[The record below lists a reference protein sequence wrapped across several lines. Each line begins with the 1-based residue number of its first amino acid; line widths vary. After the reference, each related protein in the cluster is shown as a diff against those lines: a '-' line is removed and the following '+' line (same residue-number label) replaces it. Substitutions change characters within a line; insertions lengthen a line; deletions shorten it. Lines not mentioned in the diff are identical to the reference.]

1 MKLAVLLDP
10 LVRLK
15 PYKDT
20 SIAMIKSAQQMG
32 WDCVYF
38 TQKDLYCREG
48 HAYARVY
55 SIRIGDEHHSDWAI
69 SKDLGE
75 KPLSDFDII
84 LMRKD
89 PPFDME
95 YIYTTYALELAERDG
110 VLVANKP
117 QSLRDANEKFFTLN
131 FPQCTPTTLV
141 SREISKL
148 KEFWHTHQN
157 VIFKPLEGMGG
168 SAVFHVDQ
176 RGGNLSV
183 ILEVL
188 TKSQTISIMAQ
199 HYIPEIASKGD
210 KRILLINGQPVPY
223 ALARIPAK
231 GELRGNLAA
240 GARGEVVSLTERDHW
255 ICSEIAPTLQAKGLY
270 FVGID
275 VIGDYLTEINVT
287 SPTCLREIEA
297 ETKLDIAGDYLKN
310 LEKIRTTTVRERKT
324 QHPNHDR

>member
-1 MKLAVLLDP
+1 MKLAVMIDP
-10 LVRLK
+10 LHLLK

-20 SIAMIKSAQQMG
+20 SVAMMKRANALG
-32 WDCVYF
+32 WSCTYF
-38 TQKDLYCREG
+38 TQADLFCKEG
-48 HAYARVY
+48 KAFARVHE
-55 SIRIGDEHHSDWAI
+55 ITIGDETLTDWAKT
-69 SKDLGE
+69 KDLGI

-95 YIYTTYALELAERDG
+95 YIYATYALEIAEREG

-117 QSLRDANEKFFTLN
+117 QSLRDANEKFFTLQ
-131 FPQCTPTTLV
+131 FPQCCPTTLV
-141 SREISKL
+141 TRDIKQL

-168 SAVFHVDQ
+168 KAVFHVDPK
-176 RGGNLSV
+176 GINLSV
-183 ILEVL
+183 ILETL
-188 TKSQTISIMAQ
+188 THNQTVTIMAQ
-199 HYIPEIASKGD
+199 QYIPEIVSTGD
-210 KRILLINGQPVPY
+210 KRILIVNGEPVPF

-240 GARGEVVSLTERDHW
+240 GATGQVVPITARDQW
-255 ICSEIAPTLQAKGLY
+255 ICEQVAPTLMAKGLY

-287 SPTCLREIEA
+287 SPTCLQEITA
-297 ETKLDIAGDYLKN
+297 ATGLDIAGDFLQG
-310 LEKIRTTTVRERKT
+310 LAGRVSAI
-324 QHPNHDR
+324 